1 MKTTSLGTYFP
12 TRHQNH
18 NSFLSQMILQLKSK
32 SPRAVAYFAKA
43 ILYRTAQYNN
53 LLVMAIPSHDPAN
66 VNGITMVA
74 RRLTTLSGKFIDGT
88 NAITRISPADSFC
101 KTGNRSASVLL
112 KTIAVNQN
120 TVKGK
125 VVLLLDDVSSTGTSI

>member
-1 MKTTSLGTYFP
+1 
-12 TRHQNH
+12 
-18 NSFLSQMILQLKSK
+18 
-32 SPRAVAYFAKA
+32 
-43 ILYRTAQYNN
+43 
-53 LLVMAIPSHDPAN
+53 MAIPSHDPAN

-125 VVLLLDDVSSTGTSI
+125 VVLLLDDVSSTGTSISTVSSMIIAAGATSVIPLVCATTAI